1 MDTVESHHNEIFA
14 NMYDDVHSNM
24 STDGHTNYTKDVVEY
39 VDEEIEDSHTSISVD
54 WYDAA

>member
-54 WYDAA
+54 